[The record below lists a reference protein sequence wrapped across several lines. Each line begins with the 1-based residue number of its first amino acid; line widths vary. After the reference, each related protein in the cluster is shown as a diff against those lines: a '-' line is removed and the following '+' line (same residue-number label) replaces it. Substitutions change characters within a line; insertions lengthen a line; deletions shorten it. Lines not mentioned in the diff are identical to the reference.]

1 MDDRETV
8 KTWVVRNLD
17 LLADYR
23 TDAVENSLTNM
34 VAAVRAPLEQRIK
47 ELEEWKVLWSEE
59 DDRMEQRIA
68 TLTADNERLRAAL
81 IADREYWGAPHR
93 DPASYDSAREDAW
106 DMGTTALA
114 GISDTPPHAAA
125 PPSNVT
131 ASANAGSAGS
141 AGATQEPEG

>member
-1 MDDRETV
+1 MGDRTRALEYLTKQFAMQGGIV
-8 KTWVVRNLD
+8 SK
-17 LLADYR
+17 ADE
-23 TDAVENSLTNM
+23 DVLVAEF
-34 VAAVRAPLEQRIK
+34 AAVRAPLEQRIK

>member
-68 TLTADNERLRAAL
+68 TLTAQNERLTAAL
-81 IADREYWGAPHR
+81 RRIERTTTCAELSGANRLRHII
-93 DPASYDSAREDAW
+93 DA
-106 DMGTTALA
+106 ALA
-114 GISDTPPHAAA
+114 APKEESD
-125 PPSNVT
+125 
-131 ASANAGSAGS
+131 G
-141 AGATQEPEG
+141 

>member
-1 MDDRETV
+1 MPDALNLSALTALAQKANDNRFVPEGDWLSAGDCEDYGHEPEDAAYIAAV
-8 KTWVVRNLD
+8 SPEVVRRL
-17 LLADYR
+17 
-23 TDAVENSLTNM
+23 
-34 VAAVRAPLEQRIK
+34 
-47 ELEEWKVLWSEE
+47 
-59 DDRMEQRIA
+59 IA
-68 TLTADNERLRAAL
+68 EIRQTRAAL

-106 DMGTTALA
+106 DMGTTALT